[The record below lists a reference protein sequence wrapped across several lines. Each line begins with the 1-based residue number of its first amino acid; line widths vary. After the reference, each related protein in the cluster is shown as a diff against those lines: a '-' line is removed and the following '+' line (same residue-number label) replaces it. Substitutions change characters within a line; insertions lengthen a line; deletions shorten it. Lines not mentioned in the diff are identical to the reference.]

1 MGAPRAHRKDQRVTG
16 KATNTGTGEDKVN
29 ILLVDDQPARLMS
42 YEAIL
47 SVLGQN
53 LVYARSGTEALA
65 RLMEADYAAILLD
78 INMPGMD
85 GFETAALIHQH
96 PRFEK
101 TPIIFVTAVHVTDL
115 DRLKGY
121 ELGAV
126 DYVYV
131 PVVPEILRGKVQVL
145 VELHRQRRELER
157 LNKSLAEANAAL
169 QAEKARELEALN
181 ATLAQA
187 NAELAQANRTLQAE
201 IAERVKAQ
209 EALEAAD
216 RRKDDFLAMLS
227 HELRNPLA
235 AIQGSIELMQR
246 KSIDDAEVQ
255 WARDVVARQNRHLTR
270 LIEDLLDVS
279 RITRGKL
286 TLQKEPVELREI
298 AQLAIET
305 ARPVIESRQHQLN
318 VALPELP
325 LHVEGDAVRLT
336 QVISNLLTN
345 AAKYTDEGGRIE
357 LLVEPGSAA
366 DGAQQAV
373 IQVRDNGRGIAADA
387 IPRLFEPSTH
397 EERLNSG
404 AHGGLGI
411 GLIVVRGLVEMHG
424 GVVEAYSEGVGRGSV
439 FSVKLPLMPVGELT
453 LRVAPARE
461 APTAPVAEPPCAES
475 PQSALRILVVDD
487 NQDSAISMTL
497 LLELQG
503 HEVHVAHAGPAA
515 LRVAND
521 KRPDVIL
528 LDIGMPGMNGYEV
541 AKQLRAQHE
550 FAETLLV
557 AITGYG
563 RASDV
568 KQTQSAGFDYHLV
581 KPVDYEKLQAVLA
594 TCSAKSDLRGSV
606 GLSSGEPVKRWARDP
621 S

>member
-1 MGAPRAHRKDQRVTG
+1 MS
-16 KATNTGTGEDKVN
+16 GEDRVN
-29 ILLVDDQPARLMS
+29 VLLVDDQPARLMS
-42 YEAIL
+42 YDAIL
-47 SVLGQN
+47 SVLGHN
-53 LVYARSGTEALA
+53 LVHARSGNEALA

-145 VELHRQRRELER
+145 IELYRQRRELER
-157 LNKSLAEANAAL
+157 LNKSLAAANAAL

-181 ATLAQA
+181 AVLAEA

-201 IAERVKAQ
+201 VAERERAQ
-209 EALEAAD
+209 GQLEAAD

-235 AIQGSIELMQR
+235 AIQGSIELMHKKPIEDPQ
-246 KSIDDAEVQ
+246 VQ
-255 WARDVVARQNRHLTR
+255 WARDVIARQNRHLTR
-270 LIEDLLDVS
+270 LIDDLLDVS

-286 TLQKEPVELREI
+286 TLQREAVELRDV
-298 AQLAIET
+298 AQLAVET
-305 ARPVIESRQHQLN
+305 VRPLFDARRH
-318 VALPELP
+318 ELAIHVHDGP

-336 QVISNLLTN
+336 QVVSNLLAN
-345 AAKYTDEGGRIE
+345 AGKYTEEGGRIE
-357 LLVEPGSAA
+357 LTIQRESASERGHDHA
-366 DGAQQAV
+366 LIRV
-373 IQVRDNGRGIAADA
+373 IDNGRGISEEAM
-387 IPRLFEPSTH
+387 PRLFEPSTH

-424 GVVEAYSEGVGRGSV
+424 GAVEARSDGPGQGSV
-439 FSVKLPLMPVGELT
+439 FSVRLPLMTAPALSLT
-453 LRVAPARE
+453 VAPTHE
-461 APTAPVAEPPCAES
+461 NSAPQPVAEA
-475 PQSALRILVVDD
+475 ALRILVVDD

-503 HEVHVAHAGPAA
+503 HEVHVAHGGATAIQLAA
-515 LRVAND
+515 D

-541 AKQLRAQHE
+541 ARHLRAQPE
-550 FAETLLV
+550 FADTLLV

-563 RASDV
+563 RAADM
-568 KQTQSAGFDYHLV
+568 KQTRAAGFDHHLV
-581 KPVDYEKLQAVLA
+581 KPVDYEKLQAVLV
-594 TCSAKSDLRGSV
+594 TRCNGSV
-606 GLSSGEPVKRWARDP
+606 SGEASAGGHVEHCAGNT
-621 S
+621 SY

>member
-1 MGAPRAHRKDQRVTG
+1 VTNKRTEAPA
-16 KATNTGTGEDKVN
+16 GEDKVN

-42 YEAIL
+42 YDAIL
-47 SVLGQN
+47 AVLGQN
-53 LVYARSGTEALA
+53 LVHARSGTEALA

-145 VELHRQRRELER
+145 VELYRQRRELER
-157 LNKSLAEANAAL
+157 LNRSLAEANAAL
-169 QAEKARELEALN
+169 QAEQARELEALN

-201 IAERVKAQ
+201 VAQRVRAQ

-246 KSIDDAEVQ
+246 KRIDDPELQ

-270 LIEDLLDVS
+270 LIDDLLDVS

-286 TLQKEPVELREI
+286 TLQKEPVELREV
-298 AQLAIET
+298 AKLAVETVRPLIE
-305 ARPVIESRQHQLN
+305 ARQHRFTIE
-318 VALPELP
+318 LPDAP
-325 LHVEGDAVRLT
+325 LHVDGDAVRLT
-336 QVISNLLTN
+336 QVITNLLTN
-345 AAKYTDEGGRIE
+345 AAKYTDEGGHIRLEIE
-357 LLVEPGSAA
+357 RRRGSGSADEASIRVA
-366 DGAQQAV
+366 DT
-373 IQVRDNGRGIAADA
+373 GRGISKEAM
-387 IPRLFEPSTH
+387 PRLFEPSTH

-424 GVVEAYSEGVGRGSV
+424 GVVEAASEGPSRGSV
-439 FSVKLPLMPVGELT
+439 FTVRLPVLPVEELT
-453 LRVAPARE
+453 LKVAPAHDAASIE
-461 APTAPVAEPPCAES
+461 TTDEGT
-475 PQSALRILVVDD
+475 ALRILVVDD

-515 LRVAND
+515 LRLANE

-528 LDIGMPGMNGYEV
+528 LDIGMPGMNGFEV
-541 AKQLRAQHE
+541 AKQLRAKDE
-550 FAETLLV
+550 FANTLLV

-568 KQTQSAGFDYHLV
+568 KQTESAGFDHHLV
-581 KPVDYEKLQAVLA
+581 KPVDYDKLQAVLA
-594 TCSAKSDLRGSV
+594 TGAGRAGVRRDIAV
-606 GLSSGEPVKRWARDP
+606 AADEPGR
-621 S
+621 

>member
-1 MGAPRAHRKDQRVTG
+1 MA
-16 KATNTGTGEDKVN
+16 GEDKVN
-29 ILLVDDQPARLMS
+29 VLLVDDQPARLMS
-42 YEAIL
+42 YDAIL

-53 LVYARSGTEALA
+53 LVQARSGTEALA
-65 RLMEADYAAILLD
+65 RLMEGDYAAILLD

-145 VELHRQRRELER
+145 IELHRQRRELER
-157 LNKSLAEANAAL
+157 LNKSLAEANASL

-181 ATLAQA
+181 RTLAQA
-187 NAELAQANRTLQAE
+187 NAELAEANATLQE
-201 IAERVKAQ
+201 QITERERAQ
-209 EALEAAD
+209 QALEAAD

-246 KSIDDAEVQ
+246 ISIEDPQLQ

-270 LIEDLLDVS
+270 LIDDLLDVS
-279 RITRGKL
+279 RITRGTL
-286 TLQKEPVELREI
+286 TLKKEAVELREV

-305 ARPVIESRQHQLN
+305 VRPLIDSRRHDLTTE
-318 VALPELP
+318 LPELP
-325 LHVEGDAVRLT
+325 LHVEGDSVRLS
-336 QVISNLLTN
+336 QVIGNLLTN
-345 AAKYTDEGGRIE
+345 AAKYTDEGGHLRLSIDRE
-357 LLVEPGSAA
+357 SGA
-366 DGAQQAV
+366 DSLGGQAV
-373 IQVRDNGRGIAADA
+373 IRVTDDGRGIAREAM
-387 IPRLFEPSTH
+387 PRLFEPSTH

-424 GVVEAYSEGVGRGSV
+424 GVVEARSDGPGCGSEFTVR
-439 FSVKLPLMPVGELT
+439 LPLLEVEELT
-453 LRVAPARE
+453 LKLAPAHGPAVAPPAG
-461 APTAPVAEPPCAES
+461 AG
-475 PQSALRILVVDD
+475 QALRILVVDD

-503 HEVHVAHAGPAA
+503 HEVHVAHAGVTA
-515 LRVAND
+515 LRVASD

-541 AKQLRAQHE
+541 ARQLRAQDC
-550 FAETLLV
+550 FADTLLV

-568 KQTQSAGFDYHLV
+568 KQTESAGFDHHLV

-594 TCSAKSDLRGSV
+594 TRSS
-606 GLSSGEPVKRWARDP
+606 GLSARTTAPAGEQMERCAGNT
-621 S
+621 SL

>member
-1 MGAPRAHRKDQRVTG
+1 MSTA
-16 KATNTGTGEDKVN
+16 EDKVN

-42 YEAIL
+42 YDAIL
-47 SVLGQN
+47 SALGHN
-53 LVYARSGTEALA
+53 LVQARSGTEALA
-65 RLMEADYAAILLD
+65 RLMEGDYAAILLD

-145 VELHRQRRELER
+145 VELYRQRRELER

-187 NAELAQANRTLQAE
+187 NSELAQANRTLQAE
-201 IAERVKAQ
+201 IAEREKAQ
-209 EALEAAD
+209 HALEAAD

-246 KSIDDAEVQ
+246 KSIEDAELQ

-286 TLQKEPVELREI
+286 TLQKEAVEIREV
-298 AQLAIET
+298 AQLAVET
-305 ARPVIESRQHQLN
+305 ARPLLEARRHQLA
-318 VALPELP
+318 VTLPDAALYI
-325 LHVEGDAVRLT
+325 EGDGVRLT

-345 AAKYTDEGGRIE
+345 AAKYTDEGGEIE
-357 LLVEPGSAA
+357 LVITREPLEGNA
-366 DGAQQAV
+366 GQAV
-373 IQVRDNGRGIAADA
+373 ISVKDNGRGITPEAM
-387 IPRLFEPSTH
+387 PRLFEPSTH

-424 GVVEAYSEGVGRGSV
+424 GSVEACSDGQGRGSV
-439 FSVKLPLMPVGELT
+439 FTVKLPAVDVEELT
-453 LRVAPARE
+453 ARSGHDAAAAAAGE
-461 APTAPVAEPPCAES
+461 SPTAGHEVGR
-475 PQSALRILVVDD
+475 LRILVVDD

-515 LRVAND
+515 LRVASD
-521 KRPDVIL
+521 KKPDVIL

-541 AKQLRAQHE
+541 AKQLRAQDE
-550 FAETLLV
+550 FADTLLV

-568 KQTQSAGFDYHLV
+568 KQTQSAGFDHHLV

-594 TCSAKSDLRGSV
+594 SKSAKNSV
-606 GLSSGEPVKRWARDP
+606 RAKVNARSTGDEVEHCAGNTP
-621 S
+621 I

>member
-1 MGAPRAHRKDQRVTG
+1 MIDNAQHA
-16 KATNTGTGEDKVN
+16 AASEDKVN
-29 ILLVDDQPARLMS
+29 VLLVDDQPARLMS
-42 YEAIL
+42 YDAIL
-47 SVLGQN
+47 SSLGHN
-53 LVYARSGTEALA
+53 LVHARSGTEALS
-65 RLMEADYAAILLD
+65 RLMEMDYAAILLD

-145 VELHRQRRELER
+145 IELYRQRRELER

-181 ATLAQA
+181 RTLAQA

-235 AIQGSIELMQR
+235 AIQGSIEIMQ
-246 KSIDDAEVQ
+246 KKAIDDPQIQ

-270 LIEDLLDVS
+270 LIDDLLDVS

-286 TLQKEPVELREI
+286 TLQREPVDLRDVVQH
-298 AQLAIET
+298 AVET
-305 ARPVIESRQHQLN
+305 VRPLIDSRRHDLRI
-318 VALPELP
+318 ELP
-325 LHVEGDAVRLT
+325 DTAMHVEGDAVRLS
-336 QVISNLLTN
+336 QVVCNLLTN
-345 AAKYTDEGGRIE
+345 AAKYTDDAGRIAVE
-357 LLVEPGSAA
+357 LDQENP
-366 DGAQQAV
+366 DEAV
-373 IQVRDNGRGIAADA
+373 IRVSDNGRGIARDE
-387 IPRLFEPSTH
+387 IGRLFDPSTH
-397 EERLNSG
+397 EERLNTG
-404 AHGGLGI
+404 AHGSLGI

-424 GVVEAYSEGVGRGSV
+424 GVVEARSAGAGRGSTFTV
-439 FSVKLPLMPVGELT
+439 RLPLVEVEGLELKVEPT
-453 LRVAPARE
+453 HTPAAATDQADE
-461 APTAPVAEPPCAES
+461 ANRLS
-475 PQSALRILVVDD
+475 ILVVDD
-487 NQDSAISMTL
+487 NQDSAVSMTM
-497 LLELQG
+497 LLELNGYQ
-503 HEVHVAHAGPAA
+503 VQVAHAGHTA
-515 LRVAND
+515 LRLAQE

-541 AKQLRAQHE
+541 ARELRSRDE
-550 FAETLLV
+550 FADTLLI

-563 RASDV
+563 RTSDV
-568 KQTQSAGFDYHLV
+568 MQTRAAGFDHHLV
-581 KPVDYEKLQAVLA
+581 KPVDYEKLQAMLA
-594 TCSAKSDLRGSV
+594 EHAAAGARRDAGRRAD
-606 GLSSGEPVKRWARDP
+606 EPVARIAGEAR
-621 S
+621 

>member
-1 MGAPRAHRKDQRVTG
+1 VTI
-16 KATNTGTGEDKVN
+16 KSANTVGEDKVN

-42 YEAIL
+42 YDAIL
-47 SVLGQN
+47 TVLGQN
-53 LVYARSGTEALA
+53 LVHARSGTEALA

-145 VELHRQRRELER
+145 VELYRQRRELER
-157 LNKSLAEANAAL
+157 LNRSLAEANAAL
-169 QAEKARELEALN
+169 QVEKARELEALN

-246 KSIDDAEVQ
+246 KNIDDAEWQ

-286 TLQKEPVELREI
+286 TLQTGPVEVREI
-298 AQLAIET
+298 AQLAVET
-305 ARPVIESRQHQLN
+305 ARPLIDSRRHELT
-318 VALPELP
+318 VAVPELP
-325 LHVEGDAVRLT
+325 LHVQGDAVRLT
-336 QVISNLLTN
+336 QVVSNLLTN
-345 AAKYTDEGGRIE
+345 AAKYTDEGGRID
-357 LLVEPGSAA
+357 LVVERESVDGGSP
-366 DGAQQAV
+366 QAV
-373 IQVRDNGRGIAADA
+373 IQVKDNGRGITPEA

-424 GVVEAYSEGVGRGSV
+424 GVVEARSEGVGRGSV
-439 FSVKLPLMPVGELT
+439 FTVKLPLLPVEELT
-453 LRVAPARE
+453 LTVAPARE
-461 APTAPVAEPPCAES
+461 PSAPVHAES
-475 PQSALRILVVDD
+475 EQGSLRILVVDD

-515 LRVAND
+515 LRVASD

-550 FAETLLV
+550 FADTLLV

-594 TCSAKSDLRGSV
+594 TRSAKSGLRGSV
-606 GLSSGEPVKRWARDP
+606 SVASGEPIDHWARNP
-621 S
+621 TSL